1 MADETANGAAGAA
14 QTAVPQQLNLQ
25 KIYVKDSSF
34 EVPHAPQIF
43 REEGQPEL
51 QMNIGQKITSIDDNT
66 REVVLEVTV
75 TCTIGDKTA
84 YLAEVQ
90 QAGIFGITG
99 FDRQQQEAVLATYCS
114 NALFPYVRQ
123 SIGDLVQ
130 AGGFPP
136 LLLQPINFEQLY
148 AEQLR
153 RRAEQGQAAPA
164 ADAAAEASADNA

>member
-14 QTAVPQQLNLQ
+14 QTAAPQLNLQ

-51 QMNIGQKITSIDDNT
+51 QMNIGQKITSVDDST
-66 REVVLEVTV
+66 REVVLEITV

-84 YLAEVQ
+84 YLAEVK
-90 QAGIFGITG
+90 QAGIFGLTG
-99 FDRQQQEAVLATYCS
+99 FDQQQQEAVLATYCS
-114 NALFPYVRQ
+114 NALFPYARQ
-123 SIGDLVQ
+123 SISDLVLG
-130 AGGFPP
+130 GGFPP
-136 LLLQPINFEQLY
+136 LLLQPINFDQLY

-153 RRAEQGQAAPA
+153 RRAEEGQAAPA
-164 ADAAAEASADNA
+164 TDTGVQAGADNA